1 MYTDN
6 EQRTGIPLKTFII
19 SLILIIIFILL
30 LMWLIPMPK
39 NSNNNNNCTNNGN
52 GTCEGIDG
60 LTNRIFNANVQE
72 MKNAAIFYF
81 TTDKLP
87 KNEGDSVKLTLQ
99 EMLDL
104 KLLLPFTD
112 KDGNSCS
119 TEESYVLLTKRK
131 DSYELKVNLKCNDE
145 EDYILVTLGCY
156 SYCTTAVCE
165 KQDPTKPTNPTNPSK
180 PTNPSN
186 PQPTTTTGVPK
197 CELYVSSGNVGS
209 NGWYI
214 GDVVVGF
221 KSKTVNGATITNYG
235 LGTTQAANYNK
246 ATSYKVNKDG
256 TTTVYGYVKASNGKT
271 SVCSIAVKRDTSNP
285 VCNLTVLQG
294 TKGTNGS
301 YVSDVVIGF
310 SSKTDTPSGIA
321 TYGISTS
328 TVATYNKATQLTITK
343 NGTHTIYGYVKDKA
357 GHLGKCNITI
367 KRDKPTTPV
376 TSSPS
381 CSLKVT
387 SGTATNGWYN
397 GNVVIGFASKK
408 STNGATIKS
417 FGLGTSET
425 YVGNNSYTVSRDGT
439 TTVYGYVKDS
449 NGYTSTC
456 SIVVRKDT
464 TKPSCSLK
472 VISGTYNSNGY
483 YTSNVVVGFN
493 TRTDS
498 TSGISKYG
506 VGKSTTYAGN
516 TSYTITSSGS
526 HTVYGYVMDNAGN
539 TATCS
544 IKVEKRDN
552 LEYQYKK
559 YYENQYSAWSNWT
572 TSTYN
577 PNNPP
582 AFGKYTLIEI
592 ENLGKT
598 QEVDYYKESTG
609 KAFYK
614 YKQVR
619 VGTATQTYCKG
630 YDYYRDTK
638 QTTTTYAIKQGTDW
652 KYVGMVTTTGWPT
665 DTLAVKYEFV
675 GFDWKCTG
683 CELTPK
689 KIWNKYT
696 RTVSYATSTN
706 TVTTSGITVSCAET
720 GTKTVEIFD
729 TVPIFVGYEKIKT
742 PVYKDVYRYRQ
753 RTRSLVKKAYT
764 DYRWSV
770 YNDTNLLNNG
780 YSYTGNTRIAN

>member
-6 EQRTGIPLKTFII
+6 DQRTGIPLKTFII

-39 NSNNNNNCTNNGN
+39 KSSNNCSNNGD
-52 GTCEGIDG
+52 GTCSGIDS
-60 LTNRIFNANVQE
+60 LTNRIFNANIQE

-87 KNEGDSVKLTLQ
+87 KNEGDSVKLTLG

-112 KDGNSCS
+112 KNGNSCS
-119 TEESYVLLTKRK
+119 TDESYVILTKVK
-131 DSYELKVNLKCNDE
+131 DAYELKVNLKCDEE
-145 EDYILVTLGCY
+145 EDYILVTIGCY

-165 KQDPTKPTNPTNPSK
+165 KQDSSNPSK
-180 PTNPSN
+180 PTDQPST
-186 PQPTTTTGVPK
+186 PSKGTPK
-197 CELYVSSGNVGS
+197 CELYVSDGKVGS

-214 GDVVVGF
+214 GDVTIGF
-221 KSKTVNGATITNYG
+221 KSKTVTGATITSYG
-235 LGTTQAANYNK
+235 LGTSQAANYNK
-246 ATSYKVNKDG
+246 ATTYKVNKDG

-271 SVCSIAVKRDTSNP
+271 AVCSIVVKKDTANP
-285 VCNLTVLQG
+285 SCNLTVLEG
-294 TKGTNGS
+294 TKGSNGS
-301 YVSDVVIGF
+301 YIGDVVVGF
-310 SSKTDTPSGIA
+310 SSRTDGTSGIS
-321 TYGISTS
+321 TYGIT
-328 TVATYNKATQLTITK
+328 TVKTPTYNKETKLTIKT

-357 GHLGKCNITI
+357 GHVGKCDITI
-367 KRDKPTTPV
+367 KRDKPSTPA

-381 CSLKVT
+381 CTLKVT
-387 SGTATNGWYN
+387 SGNVSNGWYTEN
-397 GNVVIGFASKK
+397 ATIGFASKK
-408 STNGATIKS
+408 STNGATITS

-425 YVGNNSYTVSRDGT
+425 YAGNTNYTVSKDGT

-449 NGYTSTC
+449 NGYTATC
-456 SIVVRKDT
+456 SIVVKKDS
-464 TKPSCSLK
+464 TKPSCALK
-472 VISGTYNSNGY
+472 VVSGTLSSNGY
-483 YTSNVVVGFN
+483 YTSSVVVGFD
-493 TRTDS
+493 TRKDS

-506 VGKSTTYAGN
+506 IGKTTTYAGN
-516 TSYTITSSGS
+516 TSYTITTNGS

-544 IKVEKRDN
+544 IKIEKRDS

-559 YYENQYSAWSNWT
+559 YYDNQYSAWSNWT

-577 PNNPP
+577 PSNPP
-582 AFGKYTLIEI
+582 SFGKYTLIEI

-614 YKQVR
+614 YKPVK
-619 VGTATQTYCKG
+619 VGTATQTYCKD

-638 QTTTTYAIKQGTDW
+638 TTTTTFAIKKGTEW
-652 KYVGMVTTTGWPT
+652 KFAGMITTTGWPT
-665 DTLAVKYEFV
+665 DSLAIKYEFV
-675 GFDWKCTG
+675 GYDWKCTG
-683 CELTPK
+683 CETTPK

-696 RTVSYATSTN
+696 RTITYATSTD
-706 TVTTSGITVSCAET
+706 TVTTTSGITVTCAET
-720 GTKTVEIFD
+720 ETKTVEIFD
-729 TVPIFVGYEKIKT
+729 TVKVFVDYEKIKT
-742 PVYKDVYRYRQ
+742 PVYKDVYKYRQ

-764 DYRWSV
+764 DYVWSI
-770 YNDTNLLNNG
+770 YNDTNLLNKG